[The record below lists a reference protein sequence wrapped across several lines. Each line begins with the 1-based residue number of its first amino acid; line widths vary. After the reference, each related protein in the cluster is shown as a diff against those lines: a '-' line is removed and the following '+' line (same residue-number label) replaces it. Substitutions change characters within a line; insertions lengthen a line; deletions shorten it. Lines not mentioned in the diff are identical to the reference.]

1 MRKILLTLLLTVA
14 MTAGS
19 VPALRVWRT
28 ITQPD
33 GTQMK
38 VMLVGDEH
46 FHYYIDENKNA
57 YTLDSAGYLRDLQKS
72 KIEERQHAAV
82 MRAKAMAPRR
92 QQQFNPLSGKRKTLV
107 ILVNFKDKTFDNT
120 LNNGNPKAT
129 FNAICN
135 QEDYTNEWGA
145 IGSVHKYFLDQSY
158 NKFDINFDVVGPVTV
173 SRNYSYY
180 GADGSNGDI
189 DLKAGDMVREA
200 VKLVK
205 DSVNFKDY
213 DWDGDGK
220 AEQVICIYAGEGQA
234 TGDDANTIWPHQYY
248 LSETSGGAVKLQG
261 IYINNYLVLNELVNI
276 ETQSYT
282 GGGIPRIYH
291 ETRLGGMGTLCHE
304 FSHSLGLMDHYDT
317 RKNGGNYGMGSWDLM
332 DYGSYGGPRDNG
344 WVPTAMTAYERMFLG
359 WLTPTELYDHRDS
372 VKNMPYLQDSSSA
385 YIIYNKNHTDEY
397 FMLENKGHERWDSY
411 LPDEGL
417 LVTHVDYNKSAWTYN
432 TVNAGNPQL
441 MTVVPADN
449 DYTRSRST
457 DSDGQLGMTF
467 PYGSQNYLDST
478 YFALNNRAEDGTK
491 NLYCKVQGITVNDDG
506 TINFGFVPDPRYEVA
521 TGLNRVSVSGAAAE
535 GKVSQTYNLSGQR
548 VDSSYHG
555 IVIKDGK
562 KYYQK

>member
-1 MRKILLTLLLTVA
+1 MRTLLATLLLAVSMTVSA
-14 MTAGS
+14 
-19 VPALRVWRT
+19 VPARRFWQT

-33 GTQMK
+33 GSTKK

-46 FHYYIDENKNA
+46 FHYYIDEDKNA
-57 YTLDSAGYLRDLQKS
+57 YTLDSAGYLRNLPES

-82 MRAKAMAPRR
+82 MRAKALAPRR
-92 QQQFNPLSGKRKTLV
+92 QQQFNPLSGKRKTLI

-135 QEDYTNEWGA
+135 QKGYTNEWGA
-145 IGSVHKYFLDQSY
+145 IGSVHEYFLDQSY
-158 NKFDINFDVVGPVTV
+158 NKFDLNFDVVGPVTV

-180 GADGSNGDI
+180 GANGSNGDI

-213 DWDGDGK
+213 DWDGDGY

-234 TGDDANTIWPHQYY
+234 TGGSANTIWPHQYY
-248 LSETSGGAVKLQG
+248 LSRTSGGAVKLQG

-282 GGGIPRIYH
+282 GGAIPRTYY

-304 FSHSLGLMDHYDT
+304 FSHSLGLMDHYDSNK
-317 RKNGGNYGMGSWDLM
+317 RGNCGMGSWDLM
-332 DYGSYGGPRDNG
+332 DYGSYGGPDDNG

-359 WLTPTELYDHRDS
+359 WLTPTELYNHRDS
-372 VKNMPYLQDSSSA
+372 IENMPYLQDSPSA

-417 LVTHVDYNKSAWTYN
+417 LVTHIDYKESAWYNN
-432 TVNAGNPQL
+432 TVNAGRTQR

-449 DYTRSRST
+449 DYTRTSST

-478 YFALNNRAEDGTK
+478 YFALNNRAEDGTYY
-491 NLYCKVQGITVNDDG
+491 LYCKVQGITVNNDG
-506 TINFGFVPDPRYEVA
+506 TINFGYVPDPRYEVA

>member
-1 MRKILLTLLLTVA
+1 MRTLLATLLLAVSMTVSA
-14 MTAGS
+14 
-19 VPALRVWRT
+19 VPARRFWQT

-33 GTQMK
+33 GSTKK

-46 FHYYIDENKNA
+46 FHYYIDEDKNA
-57 YTLDSAGYLRDLQKS
+57 YTLDSAGYLRNLPES

-82 MRAKAMAPRR
+82 MRAKALAPRR
-92 QQQFNPLSGKRKTLV
+92 QQQFNPLSGKRKTLI

-135 QEDYTNEWGA
+135 QKGYTNEWGA
-145 IGSVHKYFLDQSY
+145 IGSVHEYFLDQSY
-158 NKFDINFDVVGPVTV
+158 NKFDLNFDVVGPVTV

-180 GADGSNGDI
+180 GANGSNGDI

-213 DWDGDGK
+213 DWDGDGY

-234 TGDDANTIWPHQYY
+234 TGGSANTIWPHQYY
-248 LSETSGGAVKLQG
+248 LSRTSGGAVKLQG

-282 GGGIPRIYH
+282 GGAIPRTYY

-304 FSHSLGLMDHYDT
+304 FSHSLGLMDHYDSNK
-317 RKNGGNYGMGSWDLM
+317 RGNYGMGSWDLM
-332 DYGSYGGPRDNG
+332 DYGSYGGPDDNG

-359 WLTPTELYDHRDS
+359 WLTPTELYNHRDS
-372 VKNMPYLQDSSSA
+372 IENMPYLQDSPSA

-417 LVTHVDYNKSAWTYN
+417 LVTHIDYKESAWYNN
-432 TVNAGNPQL
+432 TVNAGRTQR

-449 DYTRSRST
+449 DYTRTSST

-467 PYGSQNYLDST
+467 PYGSQNYLDSN
-478 YFALNNRAEDGTK
+478 YFALNNRAEDGTYK
-491 NLYCKVQGITVNDDG
+491 LFCKVQGITINNDG

-521 TGLNRVSVSGAAAE
+521 TGLNRVSVSGASAE

>member
-14 MTAGS
+14 MTAGA

-57 YTLDSAGYLRDLQKS
+57 YILDSAGYLRDLQKS

-82 MRAKAMAPRR
+82 MRVKAMAPRR

-158 NKFDINFDVVGPVTV
+158 NKFDLNFDVVGPVTV

-180 GADGSNGDI
+180 GANGSNGDI

-205 DSVNFKDY
+205 DSVNFADY
-213 DWDGDGK
+213 DWDGDGY
-220 AEQVICIYAGEGQA
+220 AEQIVCIYAGEGEA
-234 TGDDANTIWPHQYY
+234 TGGSANTIWPHQYY
-248 LSETSGGAVKLQG
+248 LSETSDGTVKLQG
-261 IYINNYLVLNELVNI
+261 IYIDNYLVLNEIVKTEI
-276 ETQSYT
+276 KSYT
-282 GGGIPRIYH
+282 GGGIPRYYS

-304 FSHSLGLMDHYDT
+304 FSHSLGLMDHYDSNN
-317 RKNGGNYGMGSWDLM
+317 RGNYGMGSWDLM
-332 DYGSYGGPRDNG
+332 DYGSYGGPDDNG

-359 WLTPTELYDHRDS
+359 WLTPTELYNHRDS
-372 VKNMPYLQDSSSA
+372 VENMPYLQDSPSA

-417 LVTHVDYNKSAWTYN
+417 LVTHVDYNKSAWYNN
-432 TVNAGNPQL
+432 TVNAGRTQR

-449 DYTRSRST
+449 DYTRTSST

-506 TINFGFVPDPRYEVA
+506 TINFGFVPDQRYEVA
-521 TGLNRVSVSGAAAE
+521 TGLNRVSVSGAAAG

>member
-14 MTAGS
+14 MTAGA

-38 VMLVGDEH
+38 VILVGDEH

-57 YTLDSAGYLRDLQKS
+57 YTLDSAGYLRDLPES
-72 KIEERQHAAV
+72 KIEKRQHAAV

-180 GADGSNGDI
+180 GANGSNGDI

-213 DWDGDGK
+213 DWDGDGY
-220 AEQVICIYAGEGQA
+220 AEQIVCIYAGEGEA
-234 TGDDANTIWPHQYY
+234 TGGSANTIWPHQYY
-248 LSETSGGAVKLQG
+248 LSETSDGTVKLQG
-261 IYINNYLVLNELVNI
+261 INIDNYLVLNEIVKTEI
-276 ETQSYT
+276 KSYT
-282 GGGIPRIYH
+282 GGGIPRTYY

-317 RKNGGNYGMGSWDLM
+317 RENGGNYGMGSWDLM
-332 DYGSYGGPRDNG
+332 DYGSYGGPDDNG

-432 TVNAGNPQL
+432 TVNAGKPQL

-449 DYTRSRST
+449 DYSRSRST

-467 PYGSQNYLDST
+467 PYDSQNYLDSN
-478 YFALNNRAEDGTK
+478 YFVLNNRAEDGTYY
-491 NLYCKVQGITVNDDG
+491 LYCKVQGITVNDDG

-521 TGLNRVSVSGAAAE
+521 TGLNRVSVSGAAAG

>member
-1 MRKILLTLLLTVA
+1 MRTLLATLLLAVSMTVSA
-14 MTAGS
+14 
-19 VPALRVWRT
+19 VPARRFWQT

-33 GTQMK
+33 GSTKK

-46 FHYYIDENKNA
+46 FHYYIDEDKNA
-57 YTLDSAGYLRDLQKS
+57 YTLDSAGYLRNLPES

-82 MRAKAMAPRR
+82 MRAKALAPRR
-92 QQQFNPLSGKRKTLV
+92 QQQFNPLSGKRKTLI
-107 ILVNFKDKTFDNT
+107 ILVNFKDQTFDNT

-135 QEDYTNEWGA
+135 QKGYTNEWGA
-145 IGSVHKYFLDQSY
+145 IGSVHEYFLDQSY
-158 NKFDINFDVVGPVTV
+158 NKFDLNFDVVGPVTV

-180 GADGSNGDI
+180 GANGSNGDI

-213 DWDGDGK
+213 DWDGDGY

-234 TGDDANTIWPHQYY
+234 TGGSANTIWPHQYY
-248 LSETSGGAVKLQG
+248 LSRTSGGAVKLQG

-282 GGGIPRIYH
+282 GGAIPRTYY

-304 FSHSLGLMDHYDT
+304 FSHSLGLMDHYDSNK
-317 RKNGGNYGMGSWDLM
+317 RGNYGMGSWDLM
-332 DYGSYGGPRDNG
+332 DYGSYGGPDDNG

-359 WLTPTELYDHRDS
+359 WLTPTELYNHRDS
-372 VKNMPYLQDSSSA
+372 IENMPYLQDSPSA

-417 LVTHVDYNKSAWTYN
+417 LVTHIDYKESAWYNN
-432 TVNAGNPQL
+432 TVNAGRTQR

-449 DYTRSRST
+449 DYTRTSST

-478 YFALNNRAEDGTK
+478 YFALNNRAEDGTYY
-491 NLYCKVQGITVNDDG
+491 LYCKVQGITVNNDG
-506 TINFGFVPDPRYEVA
+506 TINFGYVPDPRYEVA

>member
-1 MRKILLTLLLTVA
+1 MRTLLATLLLAVSMTVSA
-14 MTAGS
+14 
-19 VPALRVWRT
+19 VPARRFWQT

-33 GTQMK
+33 GSTKK

-46 FHYYIDENKNA
+46 FHYYIDEDKNA
-57 YTLDSAGYLRDLQKS
+57 YTLDSTGYLRNLPES

-82 MRAKAMAPRR
+82 MRAKALAPRR

-107 ILVNFKDKTFDNT
+107 ILVNFKNKTFDNT
-120 LNNGNPKAT
+120 MNNGNPKAT

-135 QEDYTNEWGA
+135 QTGYTNEWGA
-145 IGSVHKYFLDQSY
+145 IGSVREYFLDQSY

-180 GADGSNGDI
+180 GADGSNDDI

-200 VKLVK
+200 VKLVN

-220 AEQVICIYAGEGQA
+220 AEQVICIYAGVGQA
-234 TGDDANTIWPHQYY
+234 TGGSANTIWPHQYY

-261 IYINNYLVLNELVNI
+261 IYIDNYLVLNELVKTEI
-276 ETQSYT
+276 KSYT
-282 GGGIPRIYH
+282 GGGIPRYYS

-304 FSHSLGLMDHYDT
+304 FSHSLGLMDHYDSNK
-317 RKNGGNYGMGSWDLM
+317 RGNYGMGSWDLM
-332 DYGSYGGPRDNG
+332 DYGSYGGPDDNG

-359 WLTPTELYDHRDS
+359 WLTPTELYNHRDS
-372 VKNMPYLQDSSSA
+372 IKNMPYLQDSPSA

-417 LVTHVDYNKSAWTYN
+417 LVTHIDYNKDAWDYN
-432 TVNAGNPQL
+432 TVNAGNTQR

-449 DYTRSRST
+449 DYTRTSST

-467 PYGSQNYLDST
+467 PYGSQNYLDSD
-478 YFALNNRAEDGTK
+478 YFVLNNRAEDGTYY
-491 NLYCKVQGITVNDDG
+491 LFCKVQGITVNNDG

-521 TGLNRVSVSGAAAE
+521 TGLNRVIVSGAAAE

>member
-1 MRKILLTLLLTVA
+1 MRTLLATLLLAVSMTVSA
-14 MTAGS
+14 
-19 VPALRVWRT
+19 VPARRFWQT

-33 GTQMK
+33 GSTKK

-46 FHYYIDENKNA
+46 FHYYIDEDKNA
-57 YTLDSAGYLRDLQKS
+57 YTLDSAGYLRNLPES

-82 MRAKAMAPRR
+82 MRAKALAPRC

-107 ILVNFKDKTFDNT
+107 ILVNFKNKTFDNT

-180 GADGSNGDI
+180 GADGSDDEI

-200 VKLVK
+200 VKLVN

-213 DWDGDGK
+213 DWDGDGY
-220 AEQVICIYAGEGQA
+220 AEQVICIYAGEGEA
-234 TGDDANTIWPHQYY
+234 TGGSANTIWPHQYY
-248 LSETSGGAVKLQG
+248 LSATSGGVVKLQG
-261 IYINNYLVLNELVNI
+261 INIDNYLVLNEIVKTEI
-276 ETQSYT
+276 RSYN
-282 GGGIPRIYH
+282 GGGIPRTYY

-304 FSHSLGLMDHYDT
+304 FSHSLGLMDHYDSNN
-317 RKNGGNYGMGSWDLM
+317 RGNYGMGSWDLM
-332 DYGSYGGPRDNG
+332 DYGSYGGPDDNG

-359 WLTPTELYDHRDS
+359 WLTPTELYNHRDS
-372 VKNMPYLQDSSSA
+372 IENMPYLQDSPSA

-417 LVTHVDYNKSAWTYN
+417 LVTHIDYNENAWYNN
-432 TVNAGNPQL
+432 TVNAGRTQR

-449 DYTRSRST
+449 DYTRTSST

-467 PYGSQNYLDST
+467 PYGSQNYLDSN
-478 YFALNNRAEDGTK
+478 YFALNNRAEDGTYK
-491 NLYCKVQGITVNDDG
+491 LFCKVQGITVNDDG
-506 TINFGFVPDPRYEVA
+506 TINFGYVPDPRYEVA

>member
-14 MTAGS
+14 MTAGA

-46 FHYYIDENKNA
+46 FHYYIDESNN
-57 YTLDSAGYLRDLQKS
+57 TFSLDSKGYLKKIDAAELKLKRQNTFKRIKS
-72 KIEERQHAAV
+72 V
-82 MRAKAMAPRR
+82 NKAR
-92 QQQFNPLSGKRKTLV
+92 QQEFNPLSGKRKTLV
-107 ILVNFKDKTFDNT
+107 ILVNFKDKKFSDD

-129 FNAICN
+129 FNDICN
-135 QEDYTNEWGA
+135 KVGYTNQWGA
-145 IGSVHKYFLDQSY
+145 IGSVHDYFLDQSY
-158 NKFDINFDVVGPVTV
+158 NNFDLNFDVVGPVTV
-173 SRNYSYY
+173 SKGYAYY
-180 GADGSNGDI
+180 GANSSDEGI
-189 DLKAGDMVREA
+189 DVNAAEMVKEA

-205 DSVNFKDY
+205 DSVNFADY
-213 DWDGDGK
+213 DWDDDNE
-220 AEQVICIYAGEGQA
+220 AEQVICIYAGQGEA
-234 TGDDANTIWPHQYY
+234 TGGSSNTIWPHQYH
-248 LSETSGGAVKLQG
+248 LSYTGNSVTING
-261 IYINNYLVLNELVNI
+261 ITIDSYLVLNELVKATI
-276 ETQSYT
+276 KRYT
-282 GGGIPRIYH
+282 AGGIPREYDV
-291 ETRLGGMGTLCHE
+291 TYLGGMGTLCHE

-317 RKNGGNYGMGSWDLM
+317 RENGGNYGMGSWDLM
-332 DYGSYGGPRDNG
+332 DYGSYGGPDNDG
-344 WVPTAMTAYERMFLG
+344 WVPTALTAYERMYLG

-467 PYGSQNYLDST
+467 PYDSQNYLDSN